1 MKTRITE
8 ALKISAGLLIFLG
21 ALLITGYGA

>member
-1 MKTRITE
+1 MKAKITE
-8 ALKISAGLLIFLG
+8 VIKISAGLLIFLG